1 MGLRVA
7 VVGGGLGGVTA
18 AWQLSQL
25 GVAVKLYEASGRL
38 GGVLETE
45 RIAGE
50 EGAPGFVIE
59 CGADSW
65 MAEKPWA
72 RELATELGLA
82 QDLIASNDAV
92 RRTYLKTGGQ
102 LLPLPDGMRM
112 MVPTQLAVLE
122 DSPLFSPAVRAAYA
136 AEPGRAAEL
145 KAQALGPD
153 QDESVASFV
162 RRHFGEEVTQTVARP
177 LLAGVLGGNID
188 YLSAQAVMAPFV
200 RLEQQYGSLIL
211 GLQAQ
216 SASTSASVSASV
228 SASTSK
234 SVFASLRGGLA
245 QLIETMAQALP
256 AESVALHA
264 PVERIEREPEVWRV
278 ASAAGM
284 ERFDALLLAVPATVV
299 RRLLQPIDAKAASL
313 LAMESSSAIIVA
325 LAYDAK
331 AAQSIRIPAG
341 FGYLVAPEDA
351 GPDALLAATFVHSK
365 FPQRAPEGS
374 ALLRAFFGGN
384 AALRLMHSTDGELI
398 ARAREQLGLVLGAM
412 PEPAHSLVRRWPH
425 SLPQYAVGHRLRMRE
440 LEERINRIR
449 NLRLVGNS
457 YAGVGMPDVI
467 RDARAAS
474 RSLAAAM
481 NGR

>member
-45 RIAGE
+45 RFAGK
-50 EGAPGFVIE
+50 EGSQGFVIE

-72 RELATELGLA
+72 RDLAIELGLA
-82 QDLIASNDAV
+82 QDLIVSNDAV
-92 RRTYLKTGGQ
+92 RRTYIKTGGQ

-112 MVPTQLAVLE
+112 MVPTQLAVLD
-122 DSPLFSPAVRAAYA
+122 DSPLFSPTVRAAYA

-145 KAQALGPD
+145 KAEALGPD
-153 QDESVASFV
+153 QDESVANFV
-162 RRHFGEEVTQTVARP
+162 RRHFGEEITQTVARP

-188 YLSAQAVMAPFV
+188 HLSAQAVMAPFV

-211 GLQAQ
+211 GLEAQ
-216 SASTSASVSASV
+216 SAT
-228 SASTSK
+228 ASTPAPTEK
-234 SVFASLRGGLA
+234 SMFASLRGGLA
-245 QLIETMAQALP
+245 QLIEAMAHALP
-256 AESVALHA
+256 AESIALDA
-264 PVERIEREPEVWRV
+264 PVERIEREPEGWRV
-278 ASAAGM
+278 VSAAGVA
-284 ERFDALLLAVPATVV
+284 RFDALLLAAPASVV
-299 RRLLQPIDAKAASL
+299 RELLRPIDAEIASL
-313 LAMESSSAIIVA
+313 LAMEASSAIIVA
-325 LAYDAK
+325 LAYDAE
-331 AAQSIRIPAG
+331 AARSIRIPSG

-365 FPQRAPEGS
+365 FPQRAPEGG
-374 ALLRAFFGGN
+374 ALLRAFFGGDT
-384 AALRLMHSTDGELI
+384 ALRLMESADEELV
-398 ARAREQLGLVLGAM
+398 ALAREQLGLVLGAM
-412 PEPAHSLVRRWPH
+412 PKPVHSLVRRWPH

-440 LEERINRIR
+440 LEKSIGRMG

-467 RDARAAS
+467 REARQAGQSLVAEMAAHGA
-474 RSLAAAM
+474 RS
-481 NGR
+481 